1 MKVKNSVE
9 QAICLLIIIAH
20 SNDEKPLKSY
30 NISDSLSRKPDKI
43 TLLDIFE
50 AIEGKEPFAKATG
63 LVERVFVNELKEIMD
78 QKQAMILD
86 AFNAAEASYKEKLKT
101 ITLKMAMVERKKDS

>member
-1 MKVKNSVE
+1 M
-9 QAICLLIIIAH
+9 
-20 SNDEKPLKSY
+20 
-30 NISDSLSRKPDKI
+30 
-43 TLLDIFE
+43 LDIFE

-101 ITLKMAMVERKKDS
+101 ITLKMAMVERKRILKRILKY

>member
-1 MKVKNSVE
+1 MLAGNL
-9 QAICLLIIIAH
+9 IRLL
-20 SNDEKPLKSY
+20 LW
-30 NISDSLSRKPDKI
+30 
-43 TLLDIFE
+43 IFG
-50 AIEGKEPFAKATG
+50 AIEGKEPFATTG

-101 ITLKMAMVERKKDS
+101 ITLKMAMVERKKDSWSESLNINHAFFDCFYRQFDLSHIQLHVQ

>member
-1 MKVKNSVE
+1 MESG
-9 QAICLLIIIAH
+9 
-20 SNDEKPLKSY
+20 
-30 NISDSLSRKPDKI
+30 RG

-78 QKQAMILD
+78 QKQAMI
-86 AFNAAEASYKEKLKT
+86 
-101 ITLKMAMVERKKDS
+101 